1 MGGGYMDYATA
12 KRINQLLTT
21 VYGDIV
27 RVEELALRTSQFK
40 DISIKEVHAVDAISM
55 YEHKT
60 TSQVARELR
69 ITPGTLTTMVNH
81 LVRKDY
87 VQRIRSDDDRRFV
100 RLGLTRR
107 GRLVYRAHESFH
119 RKMVESFA
127 KDMDD
132 EQLQII
138 EKALLNL
145 EAFLEFA
152 SPTPDR

>member
-1 MGGGYMDYATA
+1 MDYSTA
-12 KRINQLLTT
+12 KRVNQLLTT

-40 DISIKEVHAVDAISM
+40 DISLKEVHAVDAISM

-60 TSQVARELR
+60 TSEVARELR

-87 VQRIRSDDDRRFV
+87 VKRLRSDDDRRFV

-107 GRLVYRAHESFH
+107 GRLVYRAHASFH
-119 RKMVESFA
+119 RQMVESFA
-127 KDMDD
+127 KGMDD
-132 EQLQII
+132 EQLKII
-138 EKALLNL
+138 ERALLNL

-152 SPTPDR
+152 SPTPNK

>member
-1 MGGGYMDYATA
+1 MDYGRA

-21 VYGDIV
+21 VYGEV
-27 RVEELALRTSQFK
+27 LRVEELALRQSQFK
-40 DISIKEVHAVDAISM
+40 DISIKEVHAIAAISM

-87 VQRIRSDDDRRFV
+87 VQRLRSDDDRRFV

-107 GRLVYRAHESFH
+107 GRLIYRAHESFH
-119 RKMVESFA
+119 RRMVESFA
-127 KDMDD
+127 RDMDD

-145 EAFLEFA
+145 QAFLELA
-152 SPTPDR
+152 DPTTPNK